1 MSISLKLE
9 DMETFDLIAQICG
22 RHQVYPPNPDPEW
35 TGGIEDFFRNLLS
48 EYKGPL
54 DKKSLADYLDEHM
67 AKSFIAYGERPRW
80 IQSGL
85 WPFHNEKPM
94 IFVGQIDI
102 PKSVGKF
109 HDDTSFY
116 IFHPQQPFSDDEC
129 VVIVQ
134 QY

>member
-54 DKKSLADYLDEHM
+54 DKKVLPTIWMNTWLRLLLLMETAHVGFRLGCGP
-67 AKSFIAYGERPRW
+67 FIKTD
-80 IQSGL
+80 Q
-85 WPFHNEKPM
+85 
-94 IFVGQIDI
+94 
-102 PKSVGKF
+102 
-109 HDDTSFY
+109 
-116 IFHPQQPFSDDEC
+116 
-129 VVIVQ
+129 
-134 QY
+134 